1 MGGVFL
7 WRKGSDMDV
16 VLRILYI
23 VARFGRDVYW
33 AITKPK
39 LTGVRVIILD
49 ANDAILLV
57 RHRAGP
63 YAWTLPGGGVIP
75 REPVIEA
82 GRRELH
88 EEAGVNIPAKLFYIH
103 GTSDGAHEIHPC
115 IVTTVAARAPKLTIP
130 QPSRWSIEVADA
142 RFVHPSVFHELDDA
156 IEPGCLRR
164 IDEILTGKS
173 VAAHW

>member
-1 MGGVFL
+1 VVFFYAEKSA
-7 WRKGSDMDV
+7 RMDFI
-16 VLRILYI
+16 LRILYI
-23 VARFGRDVYW
+23 TARFGRDVYW
-33 AITKPK
+33 ALRKPH
-39 LTGVRVIILD
+39 LVGVRVIILD
-49 ANDAILLV
+49 ASDAILLV

-63 YAWTLPGGGVIP
+63 HAWTLPGGGVIP

-103 GTSDGAHEIHPC
+103 GKSDGAHAIHPC
-115 IVTTVAARAPKLTIP
+115 TVTTVAARAPKLTIP
-130 QPSRWSIEVADA
+130 HPSRWSIEVADA

-164 IDEILTGKS
+164 IDEILTGKP